1 MSSPVSMPVS
11 GPLHTIRS
19 RLLAGLF
26 VIVPIGITI
35 FVATFVFR
43 FTAGLLMPVLRLVWK
58 DVPEAYGSVLAVA
71 VFVLAVYCVGLLTSF
86 VMGRRIISLGE
97 WMVGQIP
104 VLAPIYGATKQV
116 MQTISDRGA
125 MKGQEVVLV
134 DFPAAPLKS
143 FGFVTG
149 MVTRPDGVE
158 CYKVFIPTTPNPTT
172 GFLQLVPLDSAEV
185 LPMTTE
191 EAFRIIMSVGLLAPA
206 RLSGGKAEEL

>member
-1 MSSPVSMPVS
+1 MSSPVSMPVT
-11 GPLHTIRS
+11 GPLHSIRS
-19 RLLAGLF
+19 RMIAGLL
-26 VIVPIGITI
+26 VIIPIGITI
-35 FVATFVFR
+35 FVATFAFR
-43 FTAGLLMPVLRLVWK
+43 FTAGLLMPALRLVWK

-71 VFVLAVYCVGLLTSF
+71 IFVIAVYVVGLLASF
-86 VMGRRIISLGE
+86 VVGRRIIALGE

-104 VLAPIYGATKQV
+104 VLAPIYSASKQV

-149 MVTRPDGVE
+149 AVTAPDGTE

-172 GFLQLVPLDSAEV
+172 GFLQLVPRASAEV
-185 LPMTTE
+185 LNMTTE
-191 EAFRIIMSVGLLAPA
+191 EAFRIIMSAGLLAPPS
-206 RLSGGKAEEL
+206 LKD